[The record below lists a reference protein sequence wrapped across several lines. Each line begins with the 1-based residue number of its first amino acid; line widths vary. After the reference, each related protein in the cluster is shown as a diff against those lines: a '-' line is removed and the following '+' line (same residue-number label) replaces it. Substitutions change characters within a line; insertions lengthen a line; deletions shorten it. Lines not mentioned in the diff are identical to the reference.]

1 MDIKKKIQSFI
12 KNNLL
17 EENHDNMSL
26 AIIQD
31 DNNLYNSND
40 EDDYHTV
47 NYSFDGSSDL
57 NDTTSD
63 DGNEN
68 KKREENNNN
77 DDNESDE
84 LIMRNADP
92 GMNNSIVYKKLS
104 YKQIENKVDHN
115 YFDKNHKYSSSL
127 DILASYLK
135 GQKVIYMEGKTY
147 SDYHLNLLMMPAI
160 LLSTAATVLSTT
172 FITYY
177 KWGSVFIASINGII
191 ACLLALVNYFKLDAR
206 SEAFK
211 ISAHQYDKLQSMV
224 EFKSG
229 TILLFPEDEFFVE
242 LNNDS
247 SGCPPAPVIKIES
260 MLLKTIE
267 EVEKKIS
274 EIKETNQFIIPY
286 EIRQL
291 YPIMYNTNIFSIIK
305 KIEDKKKK
313 AITTLKNIKNEIRYI
328 NKLQE
333 LHHFKLDKHHEKR
346 LVYLFNLKKFYV
358 NDILI
363 LKSAYSIVDQMF
375 LQEIENAEKIK
386 CRWFQSIFFRKITLD
401 LPDPQKLNRFIRS
414 IMDPFKDKEQEEEEK
429 RILKEKKKKYEQ
441 NKNRKLVCWPFFY
454 HITPSEKKNMNL
466 NHTNLDNLSSSTSL
480 RVSNAHDSSSKKYS
494 IYSLKQPS
502 FMKSFQINEIV
513 QVKTDFNDLNN
524 NSLWCD
530 AEIKDIHLQNK
541 TILVKYC
548 DSNLTTIIQ
557 NHPHYIRKKTVCIEK
572 SGESLKNLVLNI
584 QNDFLS
590 NDFSE
595 DEKKDGVDMV

>member
-1 MDIKKKIQSFI
+1 MDIKKNIQSFI

-17 EENHDNMSL
+17 EENHHNMSL
-26 AIIQD
+26 AIIPD
-31 DNNLYNSND
+31 DIDLYNSND
-40 EDDYHTV
+40 DDDYHTV

-57 NDTTSD
+57 NDTTSS
-63 DGNEN
+63 DGKEN
-68 KKREENNNN
+68 KNRDENKNRHENN
-77 DDNESDE
+77 DNESDE
-84 LIMRNADP
+84 LIMRTADP
-92 GMNNSIVYKKLS
+92 GMNNGIVYKKLS
-104 YKQIENKVDHN
+104 YKQIESRVDHN

-160 LLSTAATVLSTT
+160 LLSTAATVLSST

-177 KWGSVFIASINGII
+177 NWGAIFIASINGII

-206 SEAFK
+206 SEGFK

-229 TILLFPEDEFFVE
+229 TILLFPEDDFFAE

-333 LHHFKLDKHHEKR
+333 LHHFNLDKHHEKR

-386 CRWFQSIFFRKITLD
+386 SRWFQSIIFRKMTLD

-429 RILKEKKKKYEQ
+429 RILKEKKKKSEQ

-454 HITPSEKKNMNL
+454 YVRSSEK
-466 NHTNLDNLSSSTSL
+466 NHEDSRPLPI
-480 RVSNAHDSSSKKYS
+480 SNGDDAPSKKYS
-494 IYSLKQPS
+494 IYNLKQPS
-502 FMKSFQINEIV
+502 FMKSFQNNEIV
-513 QVKTDFNDLNN
+513 EVKTDFNDLNN
-524 NSLWCD
+524 HYLWCD

-541 TILVKYC
+541 TVLVKYC
-548 DSNLTTIIQ
+548 DSNLTTVIQ
-557 NHPHYIRKKTVCIEK
+557 NHPDYIRKKTVRIGK

-584 QNDFLS
+584 P
-590 NDFSE
+590 NDFSNE
-595 DEKKDGVDMV
+595 TEKEKECPFDMV